1 VRARSILLLSAGFLS
16 FSGGAGAQQADELTI
31 KVSRPIVV
39 YGESVTLSGAVPD
52 RLTSVV
58 LTVAA
63 KPLGVTMPQ
72 AIGAFGPNVTGW
84 HTVVKPRIRTVFRA
98 ATPTETSQPVV
109 VQVRPR
115 VTLTRKRDVFEAK
128 VVAGRPFFGR
138 PVQLQMLSRSGRWK
152 VLRRGVLR
160 KNPTKFRTKLPAK
173 ERVRLRAFVPTTRKQ
188 PGYLD
193 GFSKPLVVA
202 GLSKR
207 SLLG

>member
-1 VRARSILLLSAGFLS
+1 VRATSILLLSAAFLS
-16 FSGGAGAQQADELTI
+16 FSGEAGAQQADELTI

-58 LTVAA
+58 VTVAA
-63 KPLGVTMPQ
+63 NPLGVTMPQ
-72 AIGAFGPNVTGW
+72 AIGAFGPKVTGW

-98 ATPTETSQPVV
+98 ATPTETSRPVV
-109 VQVRPR
+109 VRVRPR
-115 VTLTRKRDVFEAK
+115 VTLTRKRDLFEAK
-128 VVAGRPFFGR
+128 VVAGRPFVGR

-160 KNPTKFRTKLPAK
+160 KNPTKFRTKLPATG
-173 ERVRLRAFVPTTRKQ
+173 RVRLRAFVPTTRKQ

-193 GFSKPLVVA
+193 GFSKSLVVVSV
-202 GLSKR
+202 SKR
-207 SLLG
+207 SLG